1 MKLIATMLLSALLA
15 AMSLPVTGAD
25 TYPSRPVRLVVPFPP
40 GGGTDIMA
48 RLVGTHLTE
57 KLGASMI
64 IDNRGGAGGSI
75 GTEFAAKANPD
86 GYTLLLGSVSTI
98 SMNPSLYP
106 KLAYDTLKDLAP
118 VALFA
123 SAPSVLVV
131 PSDLPVKSLKDL
143 ITLAKAKPG
152 QLNFASA
159 GSGTASHL
167 GSELLKM
174 TTGIDVVHVPY
185 KGTAPAITDV
195 LARRVSMM
203 IAPIPTVVPMV
214 KAGQL
219 RPLAVTS
226 LARSSLMP
234 DVPTAVQSGLADFEV
249 VIWFGILAPSATPQP
264 IIETLNRQLNDMA
277 RLAEVKERLAAQGAE
292 PISSTPEEFAAKIR
306 DDLKKW
312 ARVVQVSGAKL
323 D

>member
-264 IIETLNRQLNDMA
+264 IIETLNRQLNDMT
-277 RLAEVKERLAAQGAE
+277 RLPEVRERLAAQGAE